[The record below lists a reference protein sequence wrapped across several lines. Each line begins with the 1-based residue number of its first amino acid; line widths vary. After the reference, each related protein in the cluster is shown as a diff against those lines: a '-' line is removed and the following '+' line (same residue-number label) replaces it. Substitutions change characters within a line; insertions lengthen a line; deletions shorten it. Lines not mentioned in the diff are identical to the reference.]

1 MTQSIGALLLAS
13 VVAVL
18 FVANPASRANYADCK
33 AQAIGMSGDAGQK
46 FMNLCLAGTA
56 NGDPELRQWQTVR
69 QLPASRRI
77 SSVAN
82 KMR

>member
-18 FVANPASRANYADCK
+18 FVANPASRANYADWQ

-46 FMNLCLAGTA
+46 FMNLCLARQTA
-56 NGDPELRQWQTVR
+56 TPNCGSGKPCGNSLHREG
-69 QLPASRRI
+69 
-77 SSVAN
+77 
-82 KMR
+82 